1 MSVTTPDPTVD
12 FVGLYAD
19 QDEGTILSRMMG
31 WANEGLDPV
40 ANGDQWVDT
49 REGGHWRTCI
59 TPGVREIARLYDLA
73 GSEVPMSAFVLWAW
87 GDYLDDLAA
96 NYDVAR
102 KAATVAVGVE
112 TFSGPA
118 GSVISVGTAVST
130 VSTSPDDPAQ
140 LFVTTS
146 GGTIPAPITIIG
158 NLNGTTGVVSA
169 IASTAGITV
178 GKPASGVAV
187 PAGAT
192 VLSVDSGTQITLVWP
207 GGSTANA
214 TGTTIVIGTA
224 TVDLSISADA
234 AGSAGNVAAHAI
246 TAPSTPLPAGV
257 TVDNAGPTG
266 GGTDEETDDEL
277 RGRVL
282 QAMAGK
288 GPGNVADYI
297 RWASAWPGV
306 GAVKVVPTPT
316 GPNSVLV
323 LVTDPNGGPLLAGA
337 VAGLQS
343 DLDPVVGKGEGTAP
357 IGANVNVQT
366 STALTI
372 NVGRGTIAYKA
383 GYSADGAGNTIA
395 VHDDIAAAISLYLLT
410 VPPGGTVR
418 VAHVAGIIA
427 TWEGVDNVTG
437 VTLNG
442 SGADIAVGLSPPQAP
457 RLGTLTL

>member
-19 QDEGTILSRMMG
+19 QDEGTILSRMMD

-40 ANGDQWVDT
+40 ANGNQWVDT

-73 GSEVPMSAFVLWAW
+73 GTEVPMSAFVLWAW

-96 NYDVAR
+96 NYDVLR
-102 KAATVAVGVE
+102 KAATVAIGVE
-112 TFSGPA
+112 TFAGPA

-140 LFVTTS
+140 LFVTTV
-146 GGTIPAPITIIG
+146 GGTIPD
-158 NLNGTTGVVSA
+158 
-169 IASTAGITV
+169 
-178 GKPASGVAV
+178 
-187 PAGAT
+187 AGA
-192 VLSVDSGTQITLVWP
+192 G
-207 GGSTANA
+207 
-214 TGTTIVIGTA
+214 TGTL
-224 TVDLSISADA
+224 DLPISADA
-234 AGSAGNVAAHAI
+234 AGSAGDVAAHAI
-246 TAPSTPLPAGV
+246 TAPSTPLPDGV

-282 QAMAGK
+282 QAMTGK

-323 LVTDPNGGPLLAGA
+323 LVTDPNGGPLPVG
-337 VAGLQS
+337 VVSGLQG
-343 DLDPVVGKGEGTAP
+343 DLDPVPGEGAGTAP
-357 IGANVNVQT
+357 VGANVDVET

-372 NVGRGTIAYKA
+372 NVGRGTIAYKD

-427 TWEGVDNVTG
+427 TWEGVDNVTA

-442 SGADIAVGLSPPQAP
+442 AGADIAVGLTPPRAP
-457 RLGTLTL
+457 KLGTLTL